1 MQGYGQQLQG
11 LGGQFAQAGQQDV
24 QALMGVGGMQQ
35 QLRQQQLDAQRA
47 GLLQAQQAPLQQYQQ
62 LLPFMQFAAGQTG
75 PSQVQTQY
83 TPPPSPLQAGLGTGL
98 SALGALGT
106 YFSPQQSGMLR
117 TNQTGGP

>member
-24 QALMGVGGMQQ
+24 QALMGMGGMQQ
-35 QLRQQQLDAQRA
+35 QQRQQMLDAQRA

-75 PSQVQTQY
+75 PSQVQTNY

>member
-24 QALMGVGGMQQ
+24 QALMGIGGMQQ

-106 YFSPQQSGMLR
+106 HFSPQQSGMLR

>member
-1 MQGYGQQLQG
+1 
-11 LGGQFAQAGQQDV
+11 
-24 QALMGVGGMQQ
+24 MGIGGMQQ